1 VLEVVEDVNVATT
14 LSFIGRQQQQL
25 ELGEIEGNNIKSFLE
40 GSRVKQSYQCPL
52 VHGSLGVGK
61 SRLVAEFNRSLQLRN
76 GSKFHCGFITLD
88 CSAGDSDAITT
99 ITSADNILAVS
110 VLAHFFFG
118 KSARWLR
125 GNLVGSSAS
134 INTLTF
140 SSVMKYISV
149 KYNTA
154 TTPILLAIQVDE
166 FGELGPD
173 VLNSFLKNFTTHM
186 IEDQSLQIC
195 LLPTLS
201 GTTTQAGIKA
211 ITGSQMTVSHIL
223 VPPLTEEETQ
233 QVIEKAWENNPKDEP
248 VSRLLPPIIAALG
261 NIPRNI
267 AIFLDTVE
275 SQVCQPNIRQWLSDT
290 FSRVTEG
297 IQRMYSTETWER
309 FLGQSR
315 VGVIRMCVWILA
327 GKEVQLGDKLNGV
340 SVEDI
345 RSTGIVQ
352 VQRVQETD
360 DVYTMHIPLVTL
372 AALNN
377 GLRFVPP
384 HTLNPAEMV
393 NWMQFERTMAALY
406 VLRNNM
412 LVSLKQTSATYREL
426 FPYALGQAETLDRRV
441 SLPVILPF
449 VYYFLITGGI
459 YQILGVIPNP
469 RQQCDPRLIPQ
480 NEDV

>member
-1 VLEVVEDVNVATT
+1 VLDKVEDVNVATT
-14 LSFIGRQQQQL
+14 ISFTGRQQQQIK
-25 ELGEIEGNNIKSFLE
+25 LGKIEGDNIKSFLE

-61 SRLVAEFNRSLQLRN
+61 SRLVAEFNRSIHVRN
-76 GSKFHCGFITLD
+76 GSKFRCGFITLD
-88 CSAGDSDAITT
+88 CSAGDSDAIATV
-99 ITSADNILAVS
+99 TSADAILAVS

-125 GNLVGSSAS
+125 DNLVGSSMSTS

-140 SSVMKYISV
+140 GSVMNYISV

-154 TTPILLAIQVDE
+154 TTTPILLAIQVEE
-166 FGELGPD
+166 FGELDPN

-186 IEDQSLQIC
+186 IEEQSLRMC

-211 ITGSQMTVSHIL
+211 ITASQMTVSHIL

-233 QVIEKAWENNPKDEP
+233 QVIEKAWEDNPEAEL
-248 VSRLLPPIIAALG
+248 VLSGLLPPFIAALG

-267 AIFLDTVE
+267 AIFLAEVE
-275 SQVCQPNIRQWLSDT
+275 NGARQSNIRQRLSDT
-290 FSRVTEG
+290 FSQVTVG
-297 IQRMYSTETWER
+297 IQRIYSTETWER
-309 FLGQSR
+309 FLGQST
-315 VGVIRMCVWILA
+315 VGVTRMCVWILA
-327 GKEVQLGDKLNGV
+327 GKEVRLGDKLNGV

-352 VQRVQETD
+352 VQRVRETD
-360 DVYTMHIPLVTL
+360 DVYTMHIPLATL

-384 HTLNPAEMV
+384 QTLNPAEMV
-393 NWMQFERTMAALY
+393 SWMQFERTMAALY
-406 VLRNNM
+406 VLCNNM
-412 LVSLKQTSATYREL
+412 LVSLNQKWATYREL
-426 FPYALGQAETLDRRV
+426 FPHA
-441 SLPVILPF
+441 I
-449 VYYFLITGGI
+449 
-459 YQILGVIPNP
+459 
-469 RQQCDPRLIPQ
+469 
-480 NEDV
+480 